1 MRGLVYVL
9 AVGLCLLYTSDALLV
24 AYTYRWTHG
33 TNPPGS
39 KLVFYAEAVKLLL
52 ATLFFLSEP
61 GNVESLSKR
70 LGLLQG
76 EEQQALLPKSGKQA
90 LPEPVKPVPAVDALW
105 QWLRG
110 MVMFAVPAVCYFVT
124 NK

>member
-1 MRGLVYVL
+1 MYVL